1 MYTFV
6 IVVNKRRVFLW
17 KTINSL
23 VESKACARD
32 NHTDYGM
39 TGAGNSGWNLGRLGG
54 RLSYEESVH
63 MLCVNLSRVYPKM
76 LVDKLDVRFCLVA

>member
-1 MYTFV
+1 
-6 IVVNKRRVFLW
+6 
-17 KTINSL
+17 
-23 VESKACARD
+23 
-32 NHTDYGM
+32 M

-63 MLCVNLSRVYPKM
+63 MLCVNLSRVYPQM